1 MKIRKVARTDRA
13 HAAAPHFRKH
23 QLYCAVLMTLA
34 PALAVTAS
42 AQSFVNFD
50 GSRTGDVNAAVA
62 SWANADEFKA
72 DWGLGAMNAQYA
84 YAAGFS
90 GRGVKVGAVDSGL
103 SLTHQEF
110 AGRDIKALPVTGIY
124 ANDGEQQDG
133 NRRAWKAGDPFN
145 TTGAKSPVND
155 NHGSH
160 VSGTIAAARNGV
172 GMMGVAFGSDYH
184 ITNSNGTDDSVYG
197 VNMDYNYFRAA
208 YGKLAQAGVRVI
220 NSSWGSPDPRDDFG
234 TLAGVAAAYERL
246 QGGGKKSWLDAAVD
260 VAKESNV
267 LHVFAAGNAGRD
279 NVNIRSALPYFRP
292 EMEQNWITAAALT
305 SDLELPSFSNRCGLA
320 KYWCV
325 AAPGAEINS
334 LDSSSDK
341 GYENE
346 SGTSMAAPHVTGALG
361 LLMERYPSLDNQAIR
376 TILLTTAKH
385 LGTGASD
392 LPNTTFGWGIPDLN
406 SCRGQGG

>member
-1 MKIRKVARTDRA
+1 
-13 HAAAPHFRKH
+13 
-23 QLYCAVLMTLA
+23 
-34 PALAVTAS
+34 
-42 AQSFVNFD
+42 
-50 GSRTGDVNAAVA
+50 
-62 SWANADEFKA
+62 
-72 DWGLGAMNAQYA
+72 
-84 YAAGFS
+84 
-90 GRGVKVGAVDSGL
+90 
-103 SLTHQEF
+103 
-110 AGRDIKALPVTGIY
+110 
-124 ANDGEQQDG
+124 
-133 NRRAWKAGDPFN
+133 
-145 TTGAKSPVND
+145 
-155 NHGSH
+155 
-160 VSGTIAAARNGV
+160 
-172 GMMGVAFGSDYH
+172 MMGVAFGSDYH